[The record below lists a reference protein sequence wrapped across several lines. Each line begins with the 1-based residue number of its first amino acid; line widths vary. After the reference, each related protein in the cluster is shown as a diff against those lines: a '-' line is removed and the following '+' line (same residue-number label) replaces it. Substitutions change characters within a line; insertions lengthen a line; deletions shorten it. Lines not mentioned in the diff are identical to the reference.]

1 MGHGVC
7 ISARLAGVFQQ
18 PHQFAMHVLIAGDDV
33 AGDVRCLATFEIGA
47 IATSLAYQDETSS
60 NVPWLEVALPK
71 YVEAPGRDP
80 GEIERGGSETSQADH
95 HLLHGSKL
103 AARQREIAAAAM
115 RQAAGDNRVGEALA
129 RRNAQPL
136 IVEESAL

>member
-33 AGDVRCLATFEIGA
+33 AGDVRCLAAFEIGA
-47 IATSLAYQDETSS
+47 IATSLAYHDETRS

-71 YVEAPGRDP
+71 YVEAPGRAP
-80 GEIERGGSETSQADH
+80 GEVERGGSETAQADD
-95 HLLHGSKL
+95 HLLHGREL
-103 AARQREIAAAAM
+103 AARQREVAAAAV
-115 RQAAGDNRVGEALA
+115 RKPAGGDRIGEAVA
-129 RRNAQPL
+129 P
-136 IVEESAL
+136 S